1 MANRAPYRLK
11 LLGAFELT
19 GPNGRRIV
27 IPSRKGRALLGLL
40 ALARGGQRS
49 RAWLQDRL
57 WGRSGGDQAS
67 ASLRRELADLRRIL
81 NAPGQPALLEADR
94 HDVRLILTLVELDVL
109 QLETDLPN
117 PHSLNLDGELLE
129 GLDLPGEEGFEDW
142 LREQRSRLAD
152 TLARARTRAWQDD
165 ALNMDRKETPLS
177 AVRLAAGADPPLPIK
192 PSISVLPFRNLG
204 GPPHLAESLAEQ
216 ILFELGQWSTLF
228 VVIAG
233 PGPWDEEG
241 SATICRRL
249 GVRYLLQGSV
259 RAADGR
265 IRVSVR
271 LIDGVAGEHLWSDQ
285 IDNEMSA
292 LLEVQ
297 ERIAEAIVPIIDS
310 TLEKHER
317 QWATVRKQNIAD
329 LHEKYWRANDLARR
343 WQRPSNG
350 EAIGL
355 LGELLAERPCDPWA
369 SSLLALCRAIE
380 ILQGWSEDPAVS
392 RDGVS
397 RAVEDAF
404 RSGQHDPYVLGNC
417 AGAILGSGGDLAVA
431 DGWVA
436 RALDMNPRMPATLFW
451 GGWIDLSR
459 GDCARALDRFTLA
472 LRVNPQMAMRPYVL
486 TGMGL
491 ALFGLARF
499 AEALPI
505 LVDTSAQVPQ
515 FSPAVVGAALCDVQ
529 GPRASTQQVWASRIK
544 AAGGLTAALGLLRHP
559 THQTLLRS
567 LFPEP
572 AVSKAY
578 QTPTIADAVA
588 GTKPSSIR
596 PL

>member
-19 GPNGRRIV
+19 GPDGRRIA
-27 IPSRKGRALLGLL
+27 ISSRKSRALLGLL

-57 WGRSGGDQAS
+57 WGLSGGEQAS
-67 ASLRRELADLRRIL
+67 TSLRRELADLRRIL

-109 QLETDLPN
+109 QLETDLPGRN
-117 PHSLNLDGELLE
+117 GLTPGELLE

-152 TLARARTRAWQDD
+152 TLERARTRAWQDH
-165 ALNMDRKETPLS
+165 ALIVDREETPLS
-177 AVRLAAGADPPLPIK
+177 PVRMAFGADPPLPIK
-192 PSISVLPFRNLG
+192 PSISVLPFESLT

-216 ILFELGQWSTLF
+216 ILFGLGQWSTLF

-233 PGPWDEEG
+233 PGPWEELDP
-241 SATICRRL
+241 ATTCRRL

-265 IRVSVR
+265 IRVAVR
-271 LIDGVAGEHLWSDQ
+271 LVDGVAGEHLWSEQLED
-285 IDNEMSA
+285 EMSA
-292 LLEVQ
+292 LLKVQ
-297 ERIAEAIVPIIDS
+297 GRIAEAIVPIIDS

-317 QWATVRKQNIAD
+317 RWAAVRKQNIAD
-329 LHEKYWRANDLARR
+329 LHEAYWRANDLARR
-343 WQRPSNG
+343 WQRDSNG
-350 EAIGL
+350 EAIRL
-355 LGELLAERPCDPWA
+355 LGELLAERPSDPWA

-380 ILQGWSEDPAVS
+380 VLQGWSKDPAAS
-392 RDGVS
+392 RNDIS
-397 RAVEDAF
+397 RAVEDAL
-404 RSGQHDPYVLGNC
+404 RSGQDDPYVLGNC
-417 AGAILGSGGDLAVA
+417 AGALLGSGGDLAVA
-431 DGWVA
+431 DGWIA

-491 ALFGLARF
+491 ALLGLAQPG
-499 AEALPI
+499 EALPI
-505 LVDTSAQVPQ
+505 LADASAQVPQ
-515 FSPAVVGAALCDVQ
+515 FAPAVVGAALCDMQ
-529 GPRASTQQVWASRIK
+529 GPRIRTRQEWANRIE
-544 AAGGLTAALGLLRHP
+544 AAGGLTAALRLLRHP
-559 THQTLLRS
+559 AHRSLLSS

-572 AVSKAY
+572 AGPDHIALPATVDAASAVSS
-578 QTPTIADAVA
+578 
-588 GTKPSSIR
+588 GH
-596 PL
+596 